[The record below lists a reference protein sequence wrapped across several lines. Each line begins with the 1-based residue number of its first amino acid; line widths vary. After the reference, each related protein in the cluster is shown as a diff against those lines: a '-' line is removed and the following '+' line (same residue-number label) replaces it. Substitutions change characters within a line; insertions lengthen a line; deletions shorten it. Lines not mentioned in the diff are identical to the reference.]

1 MILIFM
7 NLQIK
12 HLHVYRLFINVFQEE
27 GDGIY
32 ESEESDDEDTD
43 SDISIDEND
52 ELKSDDEDESQKK
65 KRRVVTKAY
74 KVCLFYSKEK
84 ISFNFEFQLSFNDL

>member
-1 MILIFM
+1 MQDFYYLCV
-7 NLQIK
+7 L
-12 HLHVYRLFINVFQEE
+12 QEE
-27 GDGIY
+27 DDGIY
-32 ESEESDDEDTD
+32 ESEESVDEDTD

-52 ELKSDDEDESQKK
+52 ELKSDDEDESKKK

-84 ISFNFEFQLSFNDL
+84 KNSQTSLSWTRWDWLKL